1 MPHISL
7 QNVTKLFGEDTIA
20 LDDVSIEITAGE
32 FVVILGPSG
41 AGKSTLLRILNG
53 LTEPTT
59 GTAQIGGSPVSE
71 SGSDVGMVFQMHYLI
86 ESLSAYRNALTG
98 ALSRTTNLKSIL
110 TLNQTDDKR
119 AALRALDTVGLLKD
133 AEQRAGTMSGGQK
146 QRVGIAR
153 ALVQNPSLLLADEPV
168 SSLDP
173 KAARDVM
180 RYMKQ
185 AARERELTTVA
196 SLHQVNIA
204 REFGDR
210 FIGVRDGTV
219 IFDGSRAELSMDVID
234 DLYYAG
240 SESTP
245 VSHGDIEGQG
255 EGLTKPDDT
264 SVSSDMETTSG
275 RDHSTGTDTG
285 TDTETDTET
294 DTGEAQL

>member
-1 MPHISL
+1 MPHVSL

-285 TDTETDTET
+285 TDTDTET